1 MVIVWGRVFRTR
13 EVPLQCAFALLRRS
27 RRLLHAPSSIGVL
40 ITLRPYMP
48 LEPRYPHL
56 RWDAGAP
63 ASVRRVSTRRASARR
78 ASLRRASVRPC
89 VAAAALLIDGLL
101 QRARRPDVHHTLR
114 GELVLMA
121 HRLLCDST
129 LGSRVLKKKEEDT
142 MREGRVLRGWA
153 LGMRKTGTWFRD
165 WGLRVRMSL

>member
-1 MVIVWGRVFRTR
+1 MGEGVSYARGTP
-13 EVPLQCAFALLRRS
+13 EVRLRAPAQEQ
-27 RRLLHAPSSIGVL
+27 APSASAFVHRRPQT
-40 ITLRPYMP
+40 TLRPYTP